1 MKRLFYC
8 CAFLLAL
15 TVNSFAQKKT
25 KAGSATK
32 DAILVFSKTKGF
44 RHASIPK
51 GKAALLLLGQQ
62 NKFAVDTTEN
72 ASVFTA
78 ENLKK
83 YKAVVFL
90 STTGDVLDDTQQA
103 AFEQYIRGGGG
114 YVGIHAAAD
123 TEYNWPWY
131 NQLVGA
137 YFLSHPKQQNVDVVV
152 NSKEHPS
159 TSMLPDRWK
168 RFDELYNY
176 KKIVLGIKV
185 LATLDESTYKG
196 GANGVNHPFIWYR
209 EFDGG
214 RSFYTGGGH
223 TDESFV
229 EPLFVQHLLGGIEYA
244 MGRKSVKKPM

>member
-1 MKRLFYC
+1 MQSQTKPMCSTLSRPCAIISLPRLDTLLVRAEKKSLTWPLQC
-8 CAFLLAL
+8 NNVSGLMAF
-15 TVNSFAQKKT
+15 
-25 KAGSATK
+25 G
-32 DAILVFSKTKGF
+32 I
-44 RHASIPK
+44 
-51 GKAALLLLGQQ
+51 
-62 NKFAVDTTEN
+62 
-72 ASVFTA
+72 
-78 ENLKK
+78 NLK
-83 YKAVVFL
+83 L
-90 STTGDVLDDTQQA
+90 SISAQQT

-123 TEYNWPWY
+123 TEYDWPWY

-137 YFLSHPKQQNVDVVV
+137 YFLSHPKQQSVDVVV
-152 NSKEHPS
+152 HSQNHPS

>member
-15 TVNSFAQKKT
+15 TVSSFAQKKT

-103 AFEQYIRGGGG
+103 AFEQYIRQGGG

-137 YFLSHPKQQNVDVVV
+137 YFLSHPKQQSVDVVV

-185 LATLDESTYKG
+185 LATLDDSCCVC
-196 GANGVNHPFIWYR
+196 ALS
-209 EFDGG
+209 DG
-214 RSFYTGGGH
+214 R
-223 TDESFV
+223 
-229 EPLFVQHLLGGIEYA
+229 LNLHLT
-244 MGRKSVKKPM
+244 